1 MINDIHDPRI
11 RGGNASSTVSRHYF
25 LQMATNIIDDA
36 DDIANFNGK
45 ILSWMYMDLQES
57 DNMTITRCDILHD
70 TLVHDSDCS
79 YTFLLLVG
87 KHLSFRRQ
95 VWILELVRIFL
106 LVFEWLQGFPRTIK
120 TSSENTETD
129 ENTWCARVVALY
141 RES

>member
-1 MINDIHDPRI
+1 MIREYAEETRHRLFLDIISCKWRRI
-11 RGGNASSTVSRHYF
+11 SSTMRMTSRISTVKFYRGC
-25 LQMATNIIDDA
+25 IWI
-36 DDIANFNGK
+36 
-45 ILSWMYMDLQES
+45 SQES

-87 KHLSFRRQ
+87 EHLSFRRH

-106 LVFEWLQGFPRTIK
+106 LVFEWLQGLPRTIK